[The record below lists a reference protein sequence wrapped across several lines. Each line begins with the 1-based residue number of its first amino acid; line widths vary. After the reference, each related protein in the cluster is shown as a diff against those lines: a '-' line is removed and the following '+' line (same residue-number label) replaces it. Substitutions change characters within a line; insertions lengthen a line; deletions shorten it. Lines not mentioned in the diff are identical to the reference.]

1 MRHFPSSAGSRLAA
15 GVVSAVLALT
25 CLSAVP
31 AGAGPDDSLKDKQKR
46 VQKQKAAAEE
56 DLHSSSQA
64 SRKAAK
70 RLTAAK
76 RQLGAAQGRLA
87 AAETKVTQA
96 KELDA
101 KMQAELEQAEAELA
115 EARTEL
121 RRGKRRMGKQQDSV
135 AATITDFYQQGDPSL
150 IAFASL
156 LDASTPADLA
166 RQSEMR
172 NAIVERE
179 SQSYQEL
186 VATKVLLDV
195 HKQQVKKAKD
205 AVAVKRQAAADHLV
219 AMKELE
225 DQAQTA
231 RDAVA
236 EKVTEAGAAQREA
249 DAARAADQA
258 ALDKLE
264 AEEAKIAAVL
274 RRRALARKA
283 RQTPSGSS
291 GGVLAAPV
299 AGGRLSSPYGMRQH
313 PIYGYWGMHDGQD
326 WAVGCGTPLRA
337 TANGKIVSK
346 YWSDVYG
353 NRLVLDHGIKSGVG
367 LASVYNHATR
377 YTVGVGQRVT
387 RGQVIGYV
395 GSTGWS
401 TGCHLHFTVM
411 VNGRTTDP
419 RKWL

>member
-15 GVVSAVLALT
+15 GIVSAVLALT
-25 CLSAVP
+25 ALVAVP
-31 AGAGPDDSLKDKQKR
+31 AGADDLKDKQKR
-46 VQKQKAAAEE
+46 VKEKISAAEE

-64 SRKAAK
+64 SIKAAK

-76 RQLGAAQGRLA
+76 RELSAAQGRLA
-87 AAETKVTQA
+87 AAETKVAQA

-101 KMQAELEQAEAELA
+101 RMQAELEQAEAELKA
-115 EARTEL
+115 AKEEL
-121 RRGKRRMGKQQDSV
+121 RRGKRRMGQQQDAV
-135 AATITDFYQQGDPSL
+135 AATITDLYQQGDPSL

-156 LDASTPADLA
+156 LDAGTPADLA

-179 SQSYQEL
+179 SNSYQEL

-195 HKQQVKKAKD
+195 HKKQVKRAKD

-219 AMKELE
+219 AMKALE
-225 DQAQTA
+225 EQAQKA

-236 EKVTEAGAAQREA
+236 ARVAEASEAQREA
-249 DAARAADQA
+249 DAAKAADQA
-258 ALDKLE
+258 ALKKLE
-264 AEEAKIAAVL
+264 AEEATIAALL
-274 RRRALARKA
+274 RKRALARRAK
-283 RQTPSGSS
+283 RTPGAS
-291 GGVLAAPV
+291 GGILTAPV

-337 TANGKIVSK
+337 TDSGRIVSR

-353 NRLVLDHGIKSGVG
+353 NRLVLDHGIRAGVG

-377 YTVGVGQRVT
+377 YTVRLGQRVK

-395 GSTGWS
+395 GNTGWS
-401 TGCHLHFTVM
+401 TGCHLHFTVL
-411 VNGRTTDP
+411 VNGATADP